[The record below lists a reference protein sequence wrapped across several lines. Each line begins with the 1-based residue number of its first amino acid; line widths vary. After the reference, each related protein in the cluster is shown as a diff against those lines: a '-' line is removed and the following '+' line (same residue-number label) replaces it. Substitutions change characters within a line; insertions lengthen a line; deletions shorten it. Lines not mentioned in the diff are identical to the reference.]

1 MSNSGEYKVGIDGI
15 RNYYIDPLKK
25 AKKYL
30 ENGKSDINYM
40 TFYDDLDSYNANFNR
55 KLALIRVNLANLAT
69 HTGRE
74 IDALEKIITDFINAD
89 DPGGGGD
96 IPVVPVIPTKVEVT
110 ETEDTGKPDI
120 SNEEPTIDL
129 EETEMV
135 PDAQIEEV
143 IKILYDD
150 EINITDEERERI
162 IEAIENINT
171 TGILEGIDED
181 IANRI
186 RAEIVEDYLNGEIEL
201 DGITIEELQEYI
213 ENHPEIQVGFEIN
226 EAIQNFE
233 SLIEAGI
240 LTTEDIK
247 VVIENNVEIHDS
259 EESFIEADVEAG
271 GLQED
276 ISEIESFYDPE
287 TQTVHIRDTAD
298 SVIITNSII
307 TILGEEIFIDEETGE
322 VSYYDPDH
330 VEIGESDTTIEM
342 PDGTVDESGNMTDVE
357 IDEDNTTIEVPDG
370 TVDESGNITDAEINE
385 DNTTIEMPE
394 GTVDESGNITDAEI
408 NEDDT
413 TIEMP
418 EGTVDESGNI
428 TDAEINEDNT
438 TVDISDDGV
447 VSEEETQVK
456 MDNQTA
462 KTDE

>member
-1 MSNSGEYKVGIDGI
+1 MERKYQVFISSTYEDLKTERQAAISCLLDMNCIPVGMEQFPASSLSQWEYIKKMIDMSDYYLLIVAGKYGSIDPEENISYTVKEYRYAIHKKMPILAFLHKNIDSLPAIKVG
-15 RNYYIDPLKK
+15 
-25 AKKYL
+25 A
-30 ENGKSDINYM
+30 
-40 TFYDDLDSYNANFNR
+40 
-55 KLALIRVNLANLAT
+55 
-69 HTGRE
+69 
-74 IDALEKIITDFINAD
+74 
-89 DPGGGGD
+89 
-96 IPVVPVIPTKVEVT
+96 
-110 ETEDTGKPDI
+110 
-120 SNEEPTIDL
+120 
-129 EETEMV
+129 
-135 PDAQIEEV
+135 
-143 IKILYDD
+143 
-150 EINITDEERERI
+150 TDEERERI

-259 EESFIEADVEAG
+259 EESFIEAYVEAG

-408 NEDDT
+408 NED
-413 TIEMP
+413 
-418 EGTVDESGNI
+418 
-428 TDAEINEDNT
+428 NT